1 MDAFHSSHYPLLDE
15 PLYPDPEFFDN
26 GPVNLGQQMSPRGHR
41 NAVAQQAGDL
51 QGNDSHK
58 SNTGETF
65 QDAVK
70 GCLEE
75 MIQLLLESPEKLE
88 RILES
93 MLERKLEGV
102 LGSVLESVLEIVL
115 ERKLESVLER
125 KLESVLKRK
134 LESVLESVLERKLE
148 IVLESV
154 LERKLESVLER
165 KLESVLERIRE
176 ENKRTQEK
184 TLERIYE
191 ENRRTQEVFRRHMV
205 ELMGR
210 RPGPRYSRSHIPPHS
225 DPVVPDLQQPNLTR
239 YVHISV

>member
-125 KLESVLKRK
+125 KLESVLKR
-134 LESVLESVLERKLE
+134 
-148 IVLESV
+148 
-154 LERKLESVLER
+154 
-165 KLESVLERIRE
+165 IRE